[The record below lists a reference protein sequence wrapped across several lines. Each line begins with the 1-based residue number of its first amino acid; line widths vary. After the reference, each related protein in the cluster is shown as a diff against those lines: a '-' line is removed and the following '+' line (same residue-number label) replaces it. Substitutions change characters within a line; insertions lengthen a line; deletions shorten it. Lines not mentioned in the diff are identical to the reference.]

1 VVATGD
7 ITLLLRVGV
16 ERRHGY
22 HYISGPDL
30 HNLVL
35 AKVLVMYVELH
46 CHSHFSFLD
55 GASSPDDLVSRTK
68 ELGMPALAL
77 TDHNGLYGIVKFRN
91 AAKEQ
96 GIKPIVGAEITLDGG
111 YHLTFLAKNMVGY
124 SNLCWLIS
132 QAQVSHSKGQA
143 SLAACMLESHHD
155 GLLCLSG
162 CKKGEISHLIL
173 NDRRDEAI
181 KVAHR
186 YLNIFDH
193 DFYIELQNNLCPE
206 DQRLR
211 HVLVSL
217 ASSLGIGYVATN
229 NVHYARRE
237 GYHLQD
243 ILVCIR
249 NRSTLDNSHHLR
261 RPNSEY
267 HLKSA
272 EEMVRLF
279 GEYPQAVANTLL
291 IAEECNLDLD
301 LSSHRFPDFS
311 APPGETADSYLE
323 RICWER
329 IRQKYRPV
337 TEEVEHRLREEL
349 RLIHKLDLAG
359 YFLTVW
365 DIMEYAKRCDIPAQG
380 RGSAASSIVT
390 YIIGV
395 TRVDP
400 VEQRLFA
407 GRFLND
413 EMSAIPDI
421 DIDIASDRED
431 QREKLIQYIYQKYGP
446 GHAAMLCNVVTYK
459 ARNTVR
465 EVGKVMGLPLDLIDR
480 VARSLDVYSAANV
493 KESLSGL
500 TEFQRCLGSQSWE
513 QFLEMCRQIADS
525 PRHLGIHV
533 GGMLISTTPLSDV
546 VPLEKATMPE
556 RVVTQWD
563 KDDISDVGLIKIDL
577 LGLRMLSLIHEAIE
591 LIGQNRRA
599 KLNLDSIPLNDPRV
613 YNMLCRGDTLGV
625 FQVESRAQQATLPRS
640 RPCCFEDLVAEVAII
655 RPGPIQGNA
664 VHPYLSR
671 RQGKEKVSYLH
682 PSLEPVLKETLGVII
697 YQEQVIQVAM
707 VIAGFTPGQADSLR
721 RAMSRKRSREA
732 MEKLREGFM
741 DGARRNDIDEKV
753 ASMAFQQIASF
764 AEFGFCKAH
773 AAALAETTYRS
784 AWLKLYYP
792 CEYYCALLN
801 CQPMG
806 FYSPEVIVN
815 HAKQRG
821 IEVLP
826 VDINFSRAR
835 CTVEERK
842 IRLGFRYVKAVGDK
856 AWQRIEDAR
865 RQGFYTSLDDFYART
880 RLDREAIENLV
891 MVGAFD
897 FLRVP
902 RRQLLWR
909 LGILVQQPP
918 DAMPLSLPLPEVR
931 LPEMTLVDEVS
942 ADYQVQG
949 LSARHHPMEVFR
961 SSIDGVIK
969 SCDLATTR
977 PGTKVRVAGC
987 VVCRQAPGTAKGH
1000 VFMTLEDEQG
1010 LINVI
1015 LRPNV
1020 YEKYRQV
1027 ARLAPVVLVE
1037 GILQKHS
1044 GVINVIAQHLQSI
1057 KHRKEELPQPM
1068 PVARVRNFA

>member
-1 VVATGD
+1 
-7 ITLLLRVGV
+7 
-16 ERRHGY
+16 
-22 HYISGPDL
+22 
-30 HNLVL
+30 
-35 AKVLVMYVELH
+35 MYAELH
-46 CHSHFSFLD
+46 CHSNFSFLD
-55 GASSPDDLVSRTK
+55 GASHPDELVARAK
-68 ELGMPALAL
+68 ELGLAALAL

-96 GIKPIVGAEITLDGG
+96 GIKPIVGAEMTLEGG
-111 YHLTFLAKNMVGY
+111 SHLTLLAKNTTGY
-124 SNLCWLIS
+124 SNLCRLIS
-132 QAQVSHSKGQA
+132 HAQTSHGKGQA
-143 SLAACMLESHHD
+143 SLDVAMLERHGE
-155 GLLCLSG
+155 GLFCLSG
-162 CKKGEISHLIL
+162 CKKGEIPRLIL
-173 NDRRDEAI
+173 ENRKEEAI
-181 KVAHR
+181 KMARR
-186 YLNIFDH
+186 YLDIFGH
-193 DFYIELQNNLCPE
+193 NFYIELQNDLCPE
-206 DQRLR
+206 DRRLCR
-211 HVLVSL
+211 DLASL
-217 ASSLGIGYVATN
+217 ADSLGIAYVATN

-237 GYHLQD
+237 SHRLQD
-243 ILVCIR
+243 ILVCIN
-249 NRSTLDNSHHLR
+249 NRTTLDSSHHLR

-267 HLKSA
+267 HLKPA
-272 EEMVRLF
+272 EEMAQLF
-279 GEYPQAVANTLL
+279 REYPQALANTLR
-291 IAEECNLDLD
+291 IADECNLDLD
-301 LSSHRFPDFS
+301 LSSHRFPDFP
-311 APPGETADSYLE
+311 APPGDTADSYLE
-323 RICWER
+323 KLCWEEVH
-329 IRQKYRPV
+329 QKYRPV
-337 TEEVEHRLREEL
+337 TEEVERRLREEL
-349 RLIHKLDLAG
+349 RLIHKLGLVG

-365 DIMEYAKRCDIPAQG
+365 DIMAYAKRNGIPAQG

-390 YIIGV
+390 YILGV

-431 QREKLIQYIYQKYGP
+431 QREKLIQYIYRKYGP

-465 EVGKVMGLPLDLIDR
+465 EVGKAMGLPLDLVDR
-480 VARSLDVYSAANV
+480 AARSLDVYSAANV

-500 TEFQRCLGSQSWE
+500 TEFQSCLGSQSWK
-513 QFLEMCRQIADS
+513 QFLGMCRQIADF

-533 GGMLISTTPLSDV
+533 GGMIISTTPLSDI
-546 VPLEKATMPE
+546 VPLEKATMPG

-577 LGLRMLSLIHEAIE
+577 LGLRMLSLIHEAVN
-591 LIGQNRRA
+591 LIKESRGTN
-599 KLNLDSIPLNDPRV
+599 LNLDGIPLNDPRV

-640 RPCCFEDLVAEVAII
+640 RPRCFEDLVAEVAII

-671 RQGKEKVSYLH
+671 RQGKEEVTYLH

-707 VIAGFTPGQADSLR
+707 AIAGFTPGQADSLR

-741 DGARRNDIDEKV
+741 DGAHRNGIEEKV
-753 ASMAFQQIASF
+753 ASIAFQQIASF

-815 HAKQRG
+815 HAKQKEIR
-821 IEVLP
+821 VLP
-826 VDINFSRAR
+826 VDINLSQAR
-835 CTVEERK
+835 CTVEGGK
-842 IRLGFRYVKAVGDK
+842 IRLGFRYVKAVGEK
-856 AWQRIEDAR
+856 AWQRIEEGR
-865 RQGFYTSLDDFYART
+865 RQQSYTSLDDFYART
-880 RLDREAIENLV
+880 RLDREAVENLIL
-891 MVGAFD
+891 VGAFD
-897 FLRVP
+897 FLNTP
-902 RRQLLWR
+902 RRQLLWQMR
-909 LGILVQQPP
+909 LLVQQPP
-918 DAMPLSLPLPEVR
+918 TAVPLQLPIPRVPLPQ
-931 LPEMTLVDEVS
+931 MTLEDKVS

-949 LSARHHPMEVFR
+949 LSAQHHPMEVFR
-961 SSIDGVIK
+961 SEVSKDKVLK
-969 SCDLATTR
+969 SSDIVAI
-977 PGTKVRVAGC
+977 PSGTKVRVAGC

-1000 VFMTLEDEQG
+1000 IFITLEDEHG
-1010 LINVI
+1010 LTNVI
-1015 LRPNV
+1015 LRPHV
-1020 YEKYRQV
+1020 YEEYRQI
-1027 ARLAPVVLVE
+1027 ARLEPVIVVE
-1037 GILQKHS
+1037 GTLQKHS
-1044 GVINVIAQHLQSI
+1044 GVVNVIAEHLRPIERQQ
-1057 KHRKEELPQPM
+1057 EEPFQPM